1 VAAVNFKPLK
11 PLFLQCYQS
20 AHVSVPANPSLPPLI
35 YNIRRN
41 PETTEMREV
50 LPAIA
55 FSLDD
60 IKDGEL
66 AEANRF
72 FSRGKFVESLA
83 GFRAIIQKLLLVVAK
98 DESEATDVSFPQIL
112 CFKNE
117 KRKEECLMDRSK
129 RWSRYAAST
138 LSV

>member
-1 VAAVNFKPLK
+1 
-11 PLFLQCYQS
+11 
-20 AHVSVPANPSLPPLI
+20 
-35 YNIRRN
+35 
-41 PETTEMREV
+41 MREV

-60 IKDGEL
+60 IRDNEL

-98 DESEATDVSFPQIL
+98 DESEATDVSHSSRPCSKFL
-112 CFKNE
+112 SLGH
-117 KRKEECLMDRSK
+117 LM
-129 RWSRYAAST
+129 
-138 LSV
+138 